1 MPEFTPRLGIASVD
15 PEQLPLGWTD
25 HAANTSAPDAARGD
39 AEADSAVAL
48 REPPVCGEW
57 SFDTADDS
65 ESRGGAKLVD
75 GKTTGAAPPVAMTAA
90 SSMPRAVG
98 RTVASPPQMIAPRIP
113 SPRPAPAPL
122 PPPAPTRIPSPAPA
136 ATPATPATPAA
147 RASHAS
153 PMPSPIRS
161 TANPRMMTPPTPLP
175 AFAELKSVHEAH
187 PGDAGS
193 AIALATALDKRGNI
207 EGALTVLL
215 RAIDAGADAVTLRC
229 ARATILSGRLRYDDS
244 EAELKRAAK
253 VRADD
258 VDVLL
263 QQGILACRRAKW
275 RDAVE
280 PLSRLVKINP
290 LSGPAHFYLG
300 EALNK
305 IDSLQDA
312 YLAYERAAELEPEN
326 WRALKGVGIVLDRMG
341 RPADAATFYRRARDA
356 QGG

>member
-15 PEQLPLGWTD
+15 PEQLPLGWPD
-25 HAANTSAPDAARGD
+25 HAPGTSGAPNTDGVSDAAIG
-39 AEADSAVAL
+39 L

-65 ESRGGAKLVD
+65 ESRGGAKLID
-75 GKTTGAAPPVAMTAA
+75 GKSRGAEPPVPMTAA
-90 SSMPRAVG
+90 SSAPRAVG
-98 RTVASPPQMIAPRIP
+98 RTVAPPPPVIAGRIP
-113 SPRPAPAPL
+113 SPLPAPAPA
-122 PPPAPTRIPSPAPA
+122 PPPAPIRIPSPAPA
-136 ATPATPATPAA
+136 VSAPIAKPT
-147 RASHAS
+147 
-153 PMPSPIRS
+153 PSPIRS

-175 AFAELKSVHEAH
+175 AFTELKSVHEAQ
-187 PGDAGS
+187 PGDADS

-229 ARATILSGRLRYDDS
+229 ARATILSGRLRYDDA

-253 VRADD
+253 VRSDD
-258 VDVLL
+258 PDVLL

-280 PLSRLVKINP
+280 PLSHLVKLNP
-290 LSGPAHFYLG
+290 LSGPAYFYLG

-305 IDSLQDA
+305 IDNLQNA

-341 RPADAATFYRRARDA
+341 RPADAAIYYRRARDA
-356 QGG
+356 QSG

>member
-1 MPEFTPRLGIASVD
+1 MAEFTPRLGIASID
-15 PEQLPLGWTD
+15 PEQLPLGWPD
-25 HAANTSAPDAARGD
+25 HAPNASAPEAARAD
-39 AEADSAVAL
+39 RDTDSAVVL

-57 SFDTADDS
+57 SFDAADDS
-65 ESRGGAKLVD
+65 ESRGGAKMVD
-75 GKTTGAAPPVAMTAA
+75 GKTSGAVPPVAMTAA
-90 SSMPRAVG
+90 SSAPRAVG
-98 RTVASPPQMIAPRIP
+98 RTVAPPPPVIAPRVP
-113 SPRPAPAPL
+113 SPRPAPAPAA
-122 PPPAPTRIPSPAPA
+122 PPMPVRTPSPAPVVT
-136 ATPATPATPAA
+136 TPM
-147 RASHAS
+147 SM

-161 TANPRMMTPPTPLP
+161 AANPRMMTPPTPLP

-215 RAIDAGADAVTLRC
+215 RAIEAGADAVTLRC
-229 ARATILSGRLRYDDS
+229 ARAMILSGRLRYDDA
-244 EAELKRAAK
+244 EAELKRAAN
-253 VRADD
+253 VRSDD
-258 VDVLL
+258 PDVLL
-263 QQGILACRRAKW
+263 QQGNLACRRAKW

-280 PLSRLVKINP
+280 PLSHLVKINP

-356 QGG
+356 QSG